1 MAVQPSS
8 SSSSSSAQQQQQ
20 RPQSSSSSAAAPP
33 KPAAAAGG
41 GSSSNFLR
49 GVDRKCVEL
58 ILAELVDEKPA
69 AKWTD
74 VVGLEGVK
82 SMLDEMVILPM
93 IRPDLF
99 RGIRAPSR
107 GLLLFGPPGNGKTM
121 IARALAAESGARFFN
136 ISASSLTSKYLGDG
150 EKLVRALF
158 AVAREV
164 QPSVIFMDEVDSLL
178 SSRSESEHEATRRL
192 KTEFLV
198 QFDGLGSSPDDRF
211 LVIGATNRPQEL
223 DEAARR
229 RFARRIYVALPDE
242 AARCGI
248 IVALLRDLRSSLSDA
263 DIKRIGAQTR
273 GYSAYDLT
281 ELCRDVALAPLRE
294 NRGRMRDLSAD
305 ELRAVRLDDFTA
317 ALTRV
322 RASVSASS
330 VREYEDWNRQYG
342 SAT

>member
-1 MAVQPSS
+1 MKSQMQGQEHSRTHTQTHSQIQPQTQPQPQAKSSAQPSS
-8 SSSSSSAQQQQQ
+8 
-20 RPQSSSSSAAAPP
+20 
-33 KPAAAAGG
+33 
-41 GSSSNFLR
+41 SSSNFLR

-164 QPSVIFMDEVDSLL
+164 QPSVIFIDEVDSLL
-178 SSRSESEHEATRRL
+178 SNRSESEHEATRRL
-192 KTEFLV
+192 KTEFFGPVRWPRVVAGRSLSRHRRHESPA
-198 QFDGLGSSPDDRF
+198 GAGRGSAPPFRAPH
-211 LVIGATNRPQEL
+211 LRH
-223 DEAARR
+223 AAR
-229 RFARRIYVALPDE
+229 
-242 AARCGI
+242 
-248 IVALLRDLRSSLSDA
+248 
-263 DIKRIGAQTR
+263 
-273 GYSAYDLT
+273 
-281 ELCRDVALAPLRE
+281 
-294 NRGRMRDLSAD
+294 
-305 ELRAVRLDDFTA
+305 
-317 ALTRV
+317 
-322 RASVSASS
+322 
-330 VREYEDWNRQYG
+330 
-342 SAT
+342 